1 MARFRVKGK
10 NHAGQ
15 QWRAAQAIV
24 TFGRQIEELEPARH
38 KSDGTVAS
46 AKHDKKS
53 PGSDHRP
60 SPRTGVGTV
69 RAIDFGE
76 RGGHGFVDDI
86 VEALRLSKDPR
97 IKYVIHNGRKF
108 QSHKTKNIKAW
119 EWFPYTGENPH
130 TDHGHLSVKAGDLGE
145 QAHEFSV
152 VSGQPIG
159 EIGTNQEEA
168 DEEMQFTP
176 NEEAFLKNFVKIV
189 SEDMGSSRAFAAS
202 AIKDIRKDII
212 TRNELIR
219 FFSDLPTG
227 SAEEAIDELLRRLN
241 Q

>member
-1 MARFRVKGK
+1 M
-10 NHAGQ
+10 NHANQ
-15 QWRAAQAIV
+15 EWRAAEAIV
-24 TFGRQIEELEPARH
+24 TFARQVEELEPRKH
-38 KSDGTVAS
+38 SSDGTVAS
-46 AKHDKKS
+46 AKHDKKN

-60 SPRTGVGTV
+60 SPRTGLGTV

-76 RGGHGFVDDI
+76 RGGHGFVDNI

-119 EWFPYTGENPH
+119 QWFPYTGENPH

-145 QAHEFSV
+145 QAHEFSMV
-152 VSGQPIG
+152 AGQLIG
-159 EIGTNQEEA
+159 EIDTSQEGE
-168 DEEMQFTP
+168 EEMQFTA

-202 AIKDIRKDII
+202 AIKDLRKDII
-212 TRNELIR
+212 TRNELIK
-219 FFSDLPTG
+219 FFTDLPTE
-227 SAEEAIDELLRRLN
+227 SAEEAIKELLRRLN